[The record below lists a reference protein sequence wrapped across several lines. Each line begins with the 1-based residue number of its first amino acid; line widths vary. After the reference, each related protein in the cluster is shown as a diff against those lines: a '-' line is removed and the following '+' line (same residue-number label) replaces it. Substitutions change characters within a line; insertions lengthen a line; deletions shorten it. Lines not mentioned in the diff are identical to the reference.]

1 MFLYY
6 QTQNDLVCYPQDSPN
21 TSIWDNLN
29 CRVIVVVFS
38 LIIFLKMFII
48 LNNKY

>member
-6 QTQNDLVCYPQDSPN
+6 QKQNELMCYLQDSPN
-21 TSIWDNLN
+21 ASIWDNLN
-29 CRVIVVVFS
+29 CRVIMVVLS

-48 LNNKY
+48 NNKI